1 MGMEDWRVKTIEYL
15 NKRIDSHE
23 LQVEHYRKQL
33 NSPLK
38 YNSQI
43 NYISKEI
50 AVISDVIFELEN
62 MVWDLNQELG
72 GEDG

>member
-23 LQVEHYRKQL
+23 LHYRKQL

-50 AVISDVIFELEN
+50 AVISDVIFELEH